1 MITIFF
7 IPLAMIAF
15 YEASFHPE
23 NAWTKNWLRGID
35 DIEEDSP
42 QIRDPDV
49 PDEECD
55 GRKISRV
62 PYEELIKVFPDTQQV
77 SISLWYKQRLER
89 LIFRGNDSRVK
100 RQS

>member
-35 DIEEDSP
+35 NIEEDTP
-42 QIRDPDV
+42 QIRNPDMAD
-49 PDEECD
+49 DECN
-55 GRKISRV
+55 GLKISKV
-62 PYEELIKVFPDTQQV
+62 PYEELVKVFPDTQQV
-77 SISLWYKQRLER
+77 SRLLVWQAVLRR
-89 LIFRGNDSRVK
+89 LIYHGDDSRVK
-100 RQS
+100 RRS